1 MSQTSV
7 QYACVVNYN
16 TGGRIFV
23 EAGNPGD
30 KLRLNGFISAI
41 VNKRPDPK
49 GSFNQGETTF
59 SYLKEGKLAFVS
71 VSHPSVENDVIWG
84 FLNELSSTKTED
96 KLPLQEALNQA
107 LHKYQGVKLSTQG
120 TGLKSHEPVPVKEV
134 VPEADPLTL
143 VSNFFASV
151 HDKMQKR
158 DPAQSPNP
166 LKHLLNVVNES
177 YTEQGGKEGLDKVVK
192 HVIHLTNQEFTKID
206 QEIQKRGGLGHVI
219 QEGFNEVSHNSL
231 EAGGIM
237 LDHFEEFEKVVKPL
251 AQQANATLVEST
263 VKAGSAL
270 SKFQE
275 DWAKGTIQEKIM
287 ADTEKGLAHGLEIY
301 SALSQVTEQ
310 IKQDAKTKGFSEAFS
325 SGIATLIGKQDDKD
339 DDDFD

>member
-158 DPAQSPNP
+158 GPLSFFNYLLFPFLLEFRSLFIKTQCRTLDNPKNPVGSPLWVFLPLPTIGSTSSTPA
-166 LKHLLNVVNES
+166 V
-177 YTEQGGKEGLDKVVK
+177 GLAP
-192 HVIHLTNQEFTKID
+192 HLTPFLLCGRSCT
-206 QEIQKRGGLGHVI
+206 
-219 QEGFNEVSHNSL
+219 VSQSI
-231 EAGGIM
+231 E
-237 LDHFEEFEKVVKPL
+237 
-251 AQQANATLVEST
+251 TS
-263 VKAGSAL
+263 
-270 SKFQE
+270 
-275 DWAKGTIQEKIM
+275 
-287 ADTEKGLAHGLEIY
+287 
-301 SALSQVTEQ
+301 
-310 IKQDAKTKGFSEAFS
+310 SECC
-325 SGIATLIGKQDDKD
+325 Q
-339 DDDFD
+339 